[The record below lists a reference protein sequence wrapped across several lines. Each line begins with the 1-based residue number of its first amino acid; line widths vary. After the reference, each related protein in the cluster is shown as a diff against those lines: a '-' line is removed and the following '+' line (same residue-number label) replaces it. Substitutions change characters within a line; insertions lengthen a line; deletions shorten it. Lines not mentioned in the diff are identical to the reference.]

1 VDEIDAYLD
10 RLASADPTPGG
21 GSAATLVG
29 AMGAALCGM
38 VARITAA
45 SERYAGVH
53 QAALA
58 VSADAD
64 VLRERFAAARPL
76 DEAAY
81 RRVVEASAL
90 PKSSDAQ
97 KSLRTAA
104 LQRALIGAAEAP
116 LAAAGLSAEGV
127 ALADR
132 TNALGNTHLVSDV
145 ECALHFFGASL
156 AASVA
161 NVRINHRS
169 IKDAEIVRTQ
179 DERLIAIVSAAHE
192 TLERLLPRLA

>member
-1 VDEIDAYLD
+1 VDQIDAYLD

-45 SERYAGVH
+45 SERHAGVREP
-53 QAALA
+53 ALA
-58 VSADAD
+58 VAADAD
-64 VLRERFAAARPL
+64 ALRDRFGAARPL

-81 RRVVEASAL
+81 RRVVDASAL
-90 PKSSDAQ
+90 PKASDAE
-97 KSLRTAA
+97 KTLRTAA
-104 LQRALIGAAEAP
+104 LQAALAGAAEAP

-127 ALADR
+127 ALAGRAND
-132 TNALGNTHLVSDV
+132 LGNAHLVSDV
-145 ECALHFFGASL
+145 ECALHFFNASL
-156 AASVA
+156 AASIA
-161 NVRINHRS
+161 NVRINHRY
-169 IKDAEIVRTQ
+169 IKDAELVRTQ
-179 DERLIAIVSAAHE
+179 DERLIAIVGVARD

>member
-1 VDEIDAYLD
+1 VDGIDAYLD

-29 AMGAALCGM
+29 AMGAALCAM

-45 SERYAGVH
+45 SERYADVH

-58 VSADAD
+58 VVADGDA
-64 VLRERFAAARPL
+64 LRERFAAARPL

-81 RRVVEASAL
+81 GRVVDASAL
-90 PKSSDAQ
+90 PKGTDVE
-97 KSLRTAA
+97 KRRRTAA
-104 LQRALIGAAEAP
+104 LQAALAGAAEAP
-116 LAAAGLSAEGV
+116 LAVAGLCAEGIT
-127 ALADR
+127 LADR
-132 TNALGNTHLVSDV
+132 TTALGNPHLVSDV
-145 ECALHFFGASL
+145 ECALHFFGAAL

-161 NVRINHRS
+161 NVRINHRF
-169 IKDAEIVRTQ
+169 IKDAETVATQ